1 MLAAVSDAFADRL
14 IRRVREIGHPLC
26 VGLDPHLPQLPA
38 SFRRGSMAPGAPETA
53 EAVEAF
59 CLAALDRVVGR
70 VAAVKPQA
78 AFFEQ
83 LGPPGAAV
91 LGRVVAEA
99 RARDLLVILD
109 AKRGDIGSTAE
120 GYARAYLAKDA
131 PLRADALTVN
141 PWLGLDTLEP
151 FIQAAEASGAGLF
164 VLVKTS
170 NPGSGDLQDRLV
182 GERRV
187 WEVLADELAPLA
199 ARLRGPAT
207 EWSSLGVVVG
217 ATYPEE
223 SERVRELLP
232 SSPFLVP
239 GYGAQG
245 GGATAAL
252 AGFVPGPG
260 GRLEGGLVNSARAI
274 LFPDGGEA
282 GGHAWEEAFD
292 AALAR
297 AADELGRAAG

>member
-1 MLAAVSDAFADRL
+1 MGEVSD
-14 IRRVREIGHPLC
+14 
-26 VGLDPHLPQLPA
+26 PQ
-38 SFRRGSMAPGAPETA
+38 
-53 EAVEAF
+53 
-59 CLAALDRVVGR
+59 
-70 VAAVKPQA
+70 
-78 AFFEQ
+78 
-83 LGPPGAAV
+83 
-91 LGRVVAEA
+91 
-99 RARDLLVILD
+99 
-109 AKRGDIGSTAE
+109 
-120 GYARAYLAKDA
+120 
-131 PLRADALTVN
+131 
-141 PWLGLDTLEP
+141 
-151 FIQAAEASGAGLF
+151 
-164 VLVKTS
+164 
-170 NPGSGDLQDRLV
+170 DLQDRLV

-187 WEVLADELAPLA
+187 WELLADELAPLA

-245 GGATAAL
+245 GGVAGAL

-282 GGHAWEEAFD
+282 GGRAWEEAFD